1 LNPIKVASHR
11 PRPHGGLTSGDVA
24 IVSWVSFAMHRA
36 VPAPSRA
43 RARLRHAAWW
53 VFAVGLGFI
62 AACGGGG
69 SGGEAGSAPAPGPS
83 PAPTPTL
90 SIADAAAR
98 EGAGR
103 ALVFAVTL
111 SAPAARAVRVGYA
124 TRDVTA
130 AAGRDYTAASGTLEF
145 AAGQTRADLAVPIVD
160 DPLHEG
166 DETLRVELT
175 GLPADVR
182 PGTLTATGT
191 IADDEVARRH
201 ECVEIEVDPG
211 ASYANPFDPDE
222 VELDVQV
229 TRPDGSVV
237 VVPAFQHRDYE
248 ITGSGPERYGNGG
261 APSWRARF
269 TPTASGAHRW
279 RAFVKDAAGTRALG
293 DAVAFTVADGPR
305 HGFVRIDAR
314 DGRFLRH
321 DDGTPFVP
329 VGHNVAWEDG
339 TGLGTVFWERTFSRM
354 AAAGENWTRV
364 HHVHYHDGQ
373 SLEWTPNHTGYYQ
386 GLGRYSLELAWKL
399 DRIVDA
405 AERHGIAMQFVILN
419 NVVLNTQLTPQW
431 DGNPYNARNAGG
443 FLDRPEQFFAD
454 PRARKVFKRL
464 LRYLVARYSHSP
476 AILAW
481 ELVNE
486 AYLVDGFATSAQV
499 RADVIDW
506 HREMS
511 EYLRAIDPARHLV
524 TTGSAE
530 DARLD
535 ALWSL
540 PAIDLVQFHNYRP
553 QQIAAFASD
562 IARLRSLGKPVLIG
576 EFGVDDQMAETR
588 VASLPEPERT
598 QLREALPLHNGIWAA
613 SMLNSGA
620 MLWWWDRY
628 IDALDLYGRF
638 TPLARFWAG
647 EDPAARALAPA
658 AVAVRGGPR
667 ATTTSARPGIGDF
680 WAVSTQRAFTVAA
693 DGTVPGIEGL
703 SVWLQGAGH
712 AARRTDPAF
721 TLTLATPGRFRV
733 AVQEVSPYS
742 AAVEVRVDGAPVF
755 AASYAGGAPPFEIA
769 VPLAAGTRTVQLVNT
784 GNDWLKIERFDFDGV
799 DIPVLTVIG
808 QLGPGGGYLWVWD
821 RDSDYH
827 RTHHGVVSGASLV
840 LSGLADG
847 AYAIEVW
854 PTRAGTGPL
863 ETRRSTSSGG
873 VFELALPAF
882 ERDLALKVR
891 RAPP

>member
-1 LNPIKVASHR
+1 MPV
-11 PRPHGGLTSGDVA
+11 
-24 IVSWVSFAMHRA
+24 VSEM
-36 VPAPSRA
+36 SRA
-43 RARLRHAAWW
+43 KPGATPVPRQTLACLRPAAYCAL
-53 VFAVGLGFI
+53 VFGLGLI
-62 AACGGGG
+62 TACGGGG
-69 SGGEAGSAPAPGPS
+69 SGSAAGSAPAAPGPPPATA
-83 PAPTPTL
+83 PAPTV

-103 ALVFAVTL
+103 TLVFAVTL
-111 SAPAARAVRVGYA
+111 SAPAMQAVRVGYA
-124 TRDVTA
+124 TRDGTA
-130 AAGRDYTAASGTLEF
+130 RAGRDYIVARGTLEVP
-145 AAGQTRADLAVPIVD
+145 AGQTRADIAVPLVD
-160 DPLHEG
+160 DPLLEG
-166 DETLRVELT
+166 DETLRVEFT
-175 GLPADVR
+175 DLPAEVQ
-182 PGTLTATGT
+182 PGRSAATGT
-191 IADDEVARRH
+191 ITDDEVARRH
-201 ECVEIEVDPG
+201 ERVEIEVDPG
-211 ASYANPFDPDE
+211 ATYNNPFDPDE
-222 VELDVQV
+222 VEIDVQL
-229 TRPDGSVV
+229 TRPDGSVL
-237 VVPAFQHRDYE
+237 VVPAFHHRDFE
-248 ITGSGPERYGNGG
+248 ITGSAPERYGNGG
-261 APSWRARF
+261 APSWRVRF
-269 TPTASGAHRW
+269 TPAASGAHHW
-279 RAFVKDAAGTRALG
+279 RAVVKDAAGTRAL
-293 DAVAFTVADGPR
+293 AEAAFTVADGTR
-305 HGFVRIDAR
+305 RGFVRIDRR

-339 TGLGTVFWERTFSRM
+339 TGLGTLFWERTFSRM

-399 DRIVDA
+399 DRIVEA

-431 DGNPYNARNAGG
+431 DGNPYNARHPGG

-454 PRARKVFKRL
+454 ARARRMFKRL

-530 DARLD
+530 QPQLD

-553 QQIAAFASD
+553 QQITAFASD

-576 EFGVDDQMAETR
+576 EFGVDDQVAETR

-598 QLREALPLHNGIWAA
+598 QLRDALPLHNGIWAA

-647 EDPAARALAPA
+647 EDPAAHALAPA

-680 WAVSTQRAFTVAA
+680 WAASAQRSFTVAA

-742 AAVEVRVDGAPVF
+742 AAVEVRLDGAPVF
-755 AASYAGGAPPFEIA
+755 AASYAGGEPPFEISA
-769 VPLAAGTRTVQLVNT
+769 PLPAGTHTVQLVNT
-784 GNDWLKIERFDFDGV
+784 GNDWLKIDRFHFDGV
-799 DIPVLTVIG
+799 DIPVLTTIG
-808 QLGPGGGYLWVWD
+808 QLGTGGGYLWVWD

-827 RTHHGVVSGASLV
+827 RTHHGVVSGASLA
-840 LSGLADG
+840 LNGLADG
-847 AYAIEVW
+847 AYTIEVW
-854 PTRAGTGPL
+854 PTWAGTGPL
-863 ETRRSTSSGG
+863 ETRRAASSGG
-873 VFELALPAF
+873 LLELALPTF